1 MTGSKFLWSVGGLM
15 LLMMVQSLT
24 ILTISMVDCKC
35 VSENKYV
42 SRKSKKEEGG
52 SMLQS
57 ACA

>member
-1 MTGSKFLWSVGGLM
+1 
-15 LLMMVQSLT
+15 MVQSLT

-57 ACA
+57 ACAWFSRVWPLNEIINIV